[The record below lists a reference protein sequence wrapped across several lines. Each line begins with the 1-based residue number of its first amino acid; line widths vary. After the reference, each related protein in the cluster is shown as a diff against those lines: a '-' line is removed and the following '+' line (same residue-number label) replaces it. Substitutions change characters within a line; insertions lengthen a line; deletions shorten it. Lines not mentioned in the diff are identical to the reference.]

1 MSIKS
6 DNMVKRRSR
15 DCKHGENC
23 CKGGTHYY
31 YTIQME
37 KFHDHIYSEDEVI
50 LMLARIRDQKEKDR
64 KRSIYNNRERID
76 ARKGHVFP
84 FTDAPKIN
92 MIDD

>member
-50 LMLARIRDQKEKDR
+50 LMLGCIRDKKKRDR
-64 KRSIYNNRERID
+64 DMYRYNNRMLVDGTE
-76 ARKGHVFP
+76 GQVFP
-84 FTDAPKIN
+84 FTDE
-92 MIDD
+92 